1 METTKA
7 DYRQKAYRVYTACLS
22 GMEFVAFHGCRDDE
36 KRNGNVFRVD
46 FCGVYKSACA
56 VDDNLAG
63 TINYGQV
70 YKVIAAVMHGRR
82 YNLLESL
89 CSAMVDA
96 LAQAFPDLDSFEIS
110 VSKKNP
116 PVDGPCE
123 WSVIK
128 EKWPANE

>member
-1 METTKA
+1 
-7 DYRQKAYRVYTACLS
+7 
-22 GMEFVAFHGCRDDE
+22 MEFVAFHGCRDDE
-36 KRNGNVFRVD
+36 KRNGNVFLVD
-46 FCGVYKSACA
+46 FSGSYRSACA
-56 VDDNLAG
+56 EDDDLAE

-70 YKVIAAVMHGRR
+70 YRVIASVMHGRR

-96 LAQAFPDLDSFEIS
+96 VAEAFPDFIHFEIS

-123 WSVIK
+123 WSAIK
-128 EKWPANE
+128 EKWPADE